1 MTAVTIERIARLN
14 ALVRA
19 AAHDTADEPAAEQD
33 RLLVQAC
40 ADTCRLLRDWLD
52 SDEWSARRA
61 PRRPQYP
68 QAAGQDYLDLLDR
81 ALGDLLDRA
90 AQLAGSIDL
99 PALLVDDAR
108 AAFRRALGRHSPWG
122 GRDLLDEA
130 RQRVTRLR
138 NAACDLARR
147 VPADGDGPD
156 AQEWR
161 ARVRAL
167 LGWVEHLLPVLFL
180 TIVLTVPPAEVEASL
195 ASWYHEATRVVATCL
210 VAEYAPSAVIA
221 PPELSPPRLEPP
233 ELEPP
238 EMDIEL

>member
-19 AAHDTADEPAAEQD
+19 GVRDRADAPTAEQD
-33 RLLVQAC
+33 RLLVEAC

-61 PRRPQYP
+61 RRRPQYP
-68 QAAGQDYLDLLDR
+68 QAAGQDYLDLLDG

-108 AAFRRALGRHSPWG
+108 AAFRRALGRHAPWG

-130 RQRVTRLR
+130 RQRVTTLR

-156 AQEWR
+156 AQAWR
-161 ARVRAL
+161 ARGQDL
-167 LGWVEHLLPVLFL
+167 LGWVRHLLPALFL

-195 ASWYHEATRVVATCL
+195 ASWYHDATRVVATCL

-221 PPELSPPRLEPP
+221 PPELSPPRLELP

-238 EMDIEL
+238 EIDIEL